1 MYVTSLCMYERVTY
15 RVVWIR
21 HGVEGSNSQRVF
33 IQHVEVSVI
42 LRKKKHRGCLTA

>member
-1 MYVTSLCMYERVTY
+1 MNKTY

-33 IQHVEVSVI
+33 IQHIEVSII
-42 LRKKKHRGCLTA
+42 LRKEKSQ